1 MDNKEDNT
9 TEKEPEK
16 LPGFFK
22 SWNQLYLAVLG
33 ELIILVVMFYLFT
46 IVFE

>member
-1 MDNKEDNT
+1 MEKKEDLT
-9 TEKEPEK
+9 TEKESEE

-22 SWNQLYLAVLG
+22 SWNQLYLVVLS
-33 ELIILVVMFYLFT
+33 ELIILAVMFYLFT